1 MVSTAE
7 SERRTPAWRNNPSRL
22 SIEYQIELP
31 PGYEVVPDRP
41 KRFELGRFGSAAFYE
56 YFEPARGTLRIDCGL
71 TLPVELTMPDD
82 YGKLVRLQRELGK
95 LSAERVILVNRAA
108 ATEKQQ

>member
-1 MVSTAE
+1 
-7 SERRTPAWRNNPSRL
+7 
-22 SIEYQIELP
+22 
-31 PGYEVVPDRP
+31 
-41 KRFELGRFGSAAFYE
+41 
-56 YFEPARGTLRIDCGL
+56 
-71 TLPVELTMPDD
+71 MPDD